1 MGVLGAGYSKK
12 RSQAFPDLKKLNLEE
27 DYNKL
32 SKMLKNDVYGYKDNN
47 TLENAITKYK
57 EAIIKAIEA
66 ERELN

>member
-1 MGVLGAGYSKK
+1 MGVLGAGHSKK

-47 TLENAITKYK
+47 TL
-57 EAIIKAIEA
+57 
-66 ERELN
+66 